1 MREISQNLEMMRTEQ
16 SQIRFNRLP
25 EVFDCQLTH
34 GQGVTHHFPRHIHHT
49 LTFGLI
55 ECGTRLIEIAGQL
68 LTANAGDCF
77 VIHPGEAHSCKA
89 DAPHDYWALSLSVD
103 AIRTMLAQP
112 NESKGAFPRFVPPVF
127 RDDLFRQTFLE
138 CIKDAESGE
147 DVFRSQ
153 SLLLELL
160 NYALTHFSDS
170 SGELF
175 CSRAA
180 HSEVRRVRQYL
191 EAHFDELIRLDALA
205 EFAGFSPYYLNRIF
219 QAEVGIPPYE
229 YLVKIRLKHAQEMLL
244 SGHSIAE
251 AAHHSG
257 FADQSHFTRFFKRHV
272 GVTPGEYGSARVS
285 LPRQTNGYTP

>member
-1 MREISQNLEMMRTEQ
+1 MRKEP

-25 EVFDCQLTH
+25 DVFGCQFAH

-49 LTFGLI
+49 LTFGVI
-55 ECGTRLIEIAGQL
+55 ERGTRMIEIAGQI

-89 DAPHDYWALSLSVD
+89 DAPHDYWAMSLPVD
-103 AIRTMLAQP
+103 AIRRMLALP
-112 NESKGAFPRFVPPVF
+112 HESKEAFPRFVPPVF
-127 RDDLFRQTFLE
+127 RDDVFRQAFLE
-138 CIKDAESGE
+138 FITTAEGDE

-153 SLLLELL
+153 SLLIDLL

-170 SGELF
+170 SGGSPL
-175 CSRAA
+175 SHAA

-191 EAHFDELIRLDALA
+191 DTHFDEPIRLDALA

-229 YLVKIRLKHAQEMLL
+229 YLVKIRLKHAQEML
-244 SGHSIAE
+244 SGGHSIAE

-272 GVTPGEYGSARVS
+272 GVTPGEYRSARFS
-285 LPRQTNGYTP
+285 LPRQTKVCTP